1 MNLTTSVNKALFN
14 STRYVSFFNKLFVK
28 LVKNDFLSAGEK
40 LKNWSFFLVE
50 DYFAG
55 RWSSMSLSQK
65 ISFSVWFVFSIP
77 RAKKKL
83 SFHVKSSTTES
94 LRFLCNYR
102 HNISVPPFGAPHLVQ
117 FVLSFLTNLKHFY
130 LQWTLIF
137 DVYLLDEFITLR
149 AIRANKYV

>member
-40 LKNWSFFLVE
+40 LKNWSFFLLE

-83 SFHVKSSTTES
+83 SFHVKFSTTES

-137 DVYLLDEFITLR
+137 DVYLLDEFITVR

>member
-40 LKNWSFFLVE
+40 LKNWSFFLLE

-77 RAKKKL
+77 RATKKL
-83 SFHVKSSTTES
+83 SFQVKSSTTES

-149 AIRANKYV
+149 AIRADKYV

>member
-40 LKNWSFFLVE
+40 LKNWSFFLLE

-77 RAKKKL
+77 RATKKL
-83 SFHVKSSTTES
+83 SFQVKSSTTES

-149 AIRANKYV
+149 TIRANKYV

>member
-1 MNLTTSVNKALFN
+1 
-14 STRYVSFFNKLFVK
+14 
-28 LVKNDFLSAGEK
+28 
-40 LKNWSFFLVE
+40 
-50 DYFAG
+50 
-55 RWSSMSLSQK
+55 MSLSQK
-65 ISFSVWFVFSIP
+65 ISFSVWFVFSIS

-130 LQWTLIF
+130 LQ
-137 DVYLLDEFITLR
+137 
-149 AIRANKYV
+149 

>member
-40 LKNWSFFLVE
+40 LKNWSFFLLE

-77 RAKKKL
+77 RATKKL
-83 SFHVKSSTTES
+83 SFQVKSSTTES

>member
-40 LKNWSFFLVE
+40 LKNWSFFLLE

-77 RAKKKL
+77 RATKKL
-83 SFHVKSSTTES
+83 SFQVKSSTTES
-94 LRFLCNYR
+94 LRFLSNYR

>member
-40 LKNWSFFLVE
+40 LKNWSFFLLE

-83 SFHVKSSTTES
+83 SCHVKSSTTES
-94 LRFLCNYR
+94 LRFLSNYR

-117 FVLSFLTNLKHFY
+117 FVLSFLTNLKHSY

>member
-40 LKNWSFFLVE
+40 LKRWSFFLLA

-77 RAKKKL
+77 RATKKL
-83 SFHVKSSTTES
+83 SFQVKSSTTES

-149 AIRANKYV
+149 TIRANKYV

>member
-40 LKNWSFFLVE
+40 LKNWSFFLLE

-102 HNISVPPFGAPHLVQ
+102 HNIYVPPFGAPHLVP
-117 FVLSFLTNLKHFY
+117 SCHF
-130 LQWTLIF
+130 WPTLNIF
-137 DVYLLDEFITLR
+137 ICNEVWFSTFSSSMSLLLLGQSVPINMFR
-149 AIRANKYV
+149 

>member
-40 LKNWSFFLVE
+40 LKNWSFFLLE

-102 HNISVPPFGAPHLVQ
+102 HNISVPPFGAPHLV
-117 FVLSFLTNLKHFY
+117 SSCHF
-130 LQWTLIF
+130 WPTLNIF
-137 DVYLLDEFITLR
+137 ICNDLWFSTMSLLLLGQSVPINMFR
-149 AIRANKYV
+149 